1 MDFQQKDDLVKA
13 DKSGYGV
20 CDDKSNNSSCNMGIS
35 TMCQT
40 LIFLD

>member
-1 MDFQQKDDLVKA
+1 MDFQQRDDLVKA

-20 CDDKSNNSSCNMGIS
+20 CDDKSNNSSYNMGTSI
-35 TMCQT
+35 MCQT